1 MFKNIYKK
9 NWKQKMMTW
18 LLIWL
23 NVNVATLN
31 VMFQLLVRERERE
44 RERERVMLKDKI
56 HAMLDFQICIY
67 ILTVEGF
74 IERLNNAPIF

>member
-1 MFKNIYKK
+1 
-9 NWKQKMMTW
+9 MTW

-31 VMFQLLVRERERE
+31 ATFQLLVI
-44 RERERVMLKDKI
+44 ERERVMLKDKI

>member
-1 MFKNIYKK
+1 
-9 NWKQKMMTW
+9 MTG

-31 VMFQLLVRERERE
+31 VTLQLLVIE

-74 IERLNNAPIF
+74 I

>member
-18 LLIWL
+18 FLIWL

-31 VMFQLLVRERERE
+31 ATLQLLERERERE
-44 RERERVMLKDKI
+44 RERENCLRTKSMP
-56 HAMLDFQICIY
+56 CW
-67 ILTVEGF
+67 
-74 IERLNNAPIF
+74 IFKFASIF

>member
-1 MFKNIYKK
+1 
-9 NWKQKMMTW
+9 MTW

-31 VMFQLLVRERERE
+31 VTLQFLVRERE

-74 IERLNNAPIF
+74 I